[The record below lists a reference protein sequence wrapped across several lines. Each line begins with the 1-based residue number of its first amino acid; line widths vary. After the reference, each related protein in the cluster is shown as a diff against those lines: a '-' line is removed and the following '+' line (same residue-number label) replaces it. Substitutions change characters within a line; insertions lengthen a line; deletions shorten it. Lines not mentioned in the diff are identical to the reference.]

1 MKRYNILQ
9 QMINSGV
16 VAVVRANSPE
26 KAIKI
31 VDAIIEGGIKS
42 IELTYSV
49 PQANDVIKELVDK
62 YQGSGVTIGAG
73 TVLEPISARLAII
86 AGAQFIVSPCFDREV
101 AKLCNL
107 YQIPYISGIFTPT
120 EVKTALEYGSE
131 VIKLFPGDISGA
143 NMIKDLKGPFPDL
156 NILPSGGVNA
166 DNIKDWMKAGATI
179 VSAGSSLYSIGKNDD
194 FELITQNANEFIR
207 SYQKCLITKK

>member
-26 KAIKI
+26 KATKI
-31 VDAIIEGGIKS
+31 VDAIIDGGIKS

-49 PQANDVIKELVDK
+49 PQANEVIKELKDK
-62 YQGSGVTIGAG
+62 YKDKGIIIGAG

-86 AGAQFIVSPCFDREV
+86 AGAQFIVSPCFDKEV
-101 AKLCNL
+101 AMLCNL
-107 YQIPYISGIFTPT
+107 YQVPYIPGVLTPS
-120 EVKTALEYGSE
+120 EVKIALEYGSE

-143 NMIKDLKGPFPDL
+143 KMIKDLKGPFPDL
-156 NILPSGGVNA
+156 NILPSGGVNV
-166 DNIKDWMKAGATI
+166 DNIANWIKSGATM
-179 VSAGSSLYSIGKNDD
+179 VSAGTSLSAPAEKDD
-194 FELITQNANEFIR
+194 FNQVSINAKTFLN
-207 SYQKCLITKK
+207 SYRDSIKEK

>member
-107 YQIPYISGIFTPT
+107 YQIPYIPGIFTPT

-179 VSAGSSLYSIGKNDD
+179 VSAGSSLYSIGKMMILN
-194 FELITQNANEFIR
+194 
-207 SYQKCLITKK
+207 

>member
-26 KAIKI
+26 KATKI
-31 VDAIIEGGIKS
+31 VDAIIDGGIKS

-49 PQANDVIKELVDK
+49 PQANEVIKELKDK
-62 YQGSGVTIGAG
+62 YKDKGIIIGAG

-86 AGAQFIVSPCFDREV
+86 AGAQFIVSPCFDKEV

-107 YQIPYISGIFTPT
+107 YQVPYIPGVLTPS
-120 EVKTALEYGSE
+120 EVKVALEYGSE

-143 NMIKDLKGPFPDL
+143 KMIKDLKGPFPDL
-156 NILPSGGVNA
+156 NILPSGGVNV
-166 DNIKDWMKAGATI
+166 DNIADWIKSGATM
-179 VSAGSSLYSIGKNDD
+179 VSAGTSLSAPAEKDD
-194 FELITQNANEFIR
+194 FNQVSINAKTFLN
-207 SYQKCLITKK
+207 SYWDSIKEK

>member
-26 KAIKI
+26 KATKI
-31 VDAIIEGGIKS
+31 VDAIIDGGIKS

-49 PQANDVIKELVDK
+49 PQANEVIKELKDK
-62 YQGSGVTIGAG
+62 YKDKGIIIGAG

-86 AGAQFIVSPCFDREV
+86 AGAQFIVSPCFDKEV

-107 YQIPYISGIFTPT
+107 YQVPYIPGVLTPS
-120 EVKTALEYGSE
+120 EVKIALEYGSE

-143 NMIKDLKGPFPDL
+143 KMIKDLKGPFPDL
-156 NILPSGGVNA
+156 NILPSGGVNV
-166 DNIKDWMKAGATI
+166 DNIADWIKSGATM
-179 VSAGSSLYSIGKNDD
+179 VSAGTSLSAPAEKDD
-194 FELITQNANEFIR
+194 FNQVSINAKTFLN
-207 SYQKCLITKK
+207 SYRDSIKEK

>member
-26 KAIKI
+26 KATKI

-49 PQANDVIKELVDK
+49 PQANEVIKELKDK
-62 YQGSGVTIGAG
+62 YKDKGIIIGAG

-86 AGAQFIVSPCFDREV
+86 AGAQFIVSPCFDKEV

-107 YQIPYISGIFTPT
+107 YQVPYIPGILTPS
-120 EVKTALEYGSE
+120 EVKIALEYGSE

-143 NMIKDLKGPFPDL
+143 KMIKDLKGPFPDL
-156 NILPSGGVNA
+156 NILPSGGVNV
-166 DNIKDWMKAGATI
+166 DNITDWIKSGATM
-179 VSAGSSLYSIGKNDD
+179 VSAGTSLSAPAEKDD
-194 FELITQNANEFIR
+194 FNQVSINAKTFLN
-207 SYQKCLITKK
+207 SYRDSIKEK

>member
-26 KAIKI
+26 KATKI
-31 VDAIIEGGIKS
+31 VDAIIDGGIKS

-49 PQANDVIKELVDK
+49 PQANEVIKELKDK
-62 YQGSGVTIGAG
+62 YKDEGIIIGAG

-86 AGAQFIVSPCFDREV
+86 AGAQFIVSPCFDKEV

-107 YQIPYISGIFTPT
+107 YQVPYIPGVLTPS
-120 EVKTALEYGSE
+120 EVKIALEYGSE

-143 NMIKDLKGPFPDL
+143 KMIKDLKGPFPDL
-156 NILPSGGVNA
+156 NILPSGGVNV
-166 DNIKDWMKAGATI
+166 DNIADWIKSGATM
-179 VSAGSSLYSIGKNDD
+179 VSAGTSLSAPAEKDD
-194 FELITQNANEFIR
+194 FNQVSINAKTFLH
-207 SYQKCLITKK
+207 SYRDSIKEK

>member
-16 VAVVRANSPE
+16 VAVVRADSPE
-26 KAIKI
+26 KATKI
-31 VDAIIEGGIKS
+31 VDAIIDGGIKS

-49 PQANDVIKELVDK
+49 PQANEVIKELKDK
-62 YQGSGVTIGAG
+62 YKDKGIIIGAG

-86 AGAQFIVSPCFDREV
+86 AGAQFIVSPCFDKEV

-107 YQIPYISGIFTPT
+107 YQVPYIPGVFTPS
-120 EVKTALEYGSE
+120 EVKIALEYGSE

-143 NMIKDLKGPFPDL
+143 KMIKDLKGPFPDL
-156 NILPSGGVNA
+156 NILPSGGVNV
-166 DNIKDWMKAGATI
+166 DNIADWIKSGATM
-179 VSAGSSLYSIGKNDD
+179 VSAGTSLSAPAEKDD
-194 FELITQNANEFIR
+194 FNQVSINAKTFLN
-207 SYQKCLITKK
+207 SYRDSIKEK

>member
-26 KAIKI
+26 KATKI
-31 VDAIIEGGIKS
+31 VDAIIDGGIKS

-49 PQANDVIKELVDK
+49 PQANEVIKELKDK
-62 YQGSGVTIGAG
+62 YKDKGIIIGAG

-86 AGAQFIVSPCFDREV
+86 AGAQFIVSPCFDKEV

-107 YQIPYISGIFTPT
+107 YQVPYIPGVLTPS
-120 EVKTALEYGSE
+120 EVKIALEYGSE

-143 NMIKDLKGPFPDL
+143 KMIKDLKGPFPDL
-156 NILPSGGVNA
+156 NILPSGGVNV
-166 DNIKDWMKAGATI
+166 DNIADWIKSGATM
-179 VSAGSSLYSIGKNDD
+179 VSAGTSLSAPAEKDD
-194 FELITQNANEFIR
+194 FNQVSINAKTFLH
-207 SYQKCLITKK
+207 SYRDSIKEK

>member
-26 KAIKI
+26 KATKI
-31 VDAIIEGGIKS
+31 VDAIIDGGIKS

-49 PQANDVIKELVDK
+49 PQANEVIKELKDK
-62 YQGSGVTIGAG
+62 YKDKGIIIGAG

-86 AGAQFIVSPCFDREV
+86 AGAQFIVSPCFDKEV

-107 YQIPYISGIFTPT
+107 YQVPYIPGILTPS
-120 EVKTALEYGSE
+120 EVKIALEYGSE

-143 NMIKDLKGPFPDL
+143 KMIKDLKGPFPDL
-156 NILPSGGVNA
+156 NILPSGGVNV
-166 DNIKDWMKAGATI
+166 DNVTDWIKSGATM
-179 VSAGSSLYSIGKNDD
+179 VSAGTSLSAPAEKDD
-194 FELITQNANEFIR
+194 FNQVSINAKTFLN
-207 SYQKCLITKK
+207 SYRDSIKEK

>member
-26 KAIKI
+26 KATKI
-31 VDAIIEGGIKS
+31 VDAIIDGGIKS

-49 PQANDVIKELVDK
+49 PQANEVIKELKDK
-62 YQGSGVTIGAG
+62 YKDKGIIIGAG

-86 AGAQFIVSPCFDREV
+86 AGAQFIVSPCFDKEV

-107 YQIPYISGIFTPT
+107 YQVPYIPGVLTPS
-120 EVKTALEYGSE
+120 EVKIALEYGSE

-143 NMIKDLKGPFPDL
+143 KMIKDLKGPFPDL
-156 NILPSGGVNA
+156 NILPSGGVNV
-166 DNIKDWMKAGATI
+166 DNIADWIKSGATM
-179 VSAGSSLYSIGKNDD
+179 VSAGTSLSAPAEKDD
-194 FELITQNANEFIR
+194 FNQVSINAKTFLN
-207 SYQKCLITKK
+207 SYWDSIKEK

>member
-26 KAIKI
+26 KATKI
-31 VDAIIEGGIKS
+31 VDAIIDGGIKS

-49 PQANDVIKELVDK
+49 PQANEVIKELKDK
-62 YQGSGVTIGAG
+62 YKDKGIIIGAG

-86 AGAQFIVSPCFDREV
+86 AGAQFIVSPCFDKEV
-101 AKLCNL
+101 AMLCNL
-107 YQIPYISGIFTPT
+107 YQVPYIPGVLTPS
-120 EVKTALEYGSE
+120 EVKIALEYGSE

-143 NMIKDLKGPFPDL
+143 KMIKDLKGPFPDL
-156 NILPSGGVNA
+156 NILPSGGVNV
-166 DNIKDWMKAGATI
+166 DNIADWIKSGATM
-179 VSAGSSLYSIGKNDD
+179 VSAGTSLSAPAEKDD
-194 FELITQNANEFIR
+194 FNQVSINAKTFLN
-207 SYQKCLITKK
+207 SYRDSIKEK

>member
-16 VAVVRANSPE
+16 VAVVRADSPE
-26 KAIKI
+26 KATKI
-31 VDAIIEGGIKS
+31 VDAIIDGGIKS

-49 PQANDVIKELVDK
+49 PQANEVIKELKDK
-62 YQGSGVTIGAG
+62 YKDKGIIIGAG

-86 AGAQFIVSPCFDREV
+86 AGAQFIVSPCFDKEV

-107 YQIPYISGIFTPT
+107 YQVPYIPGVLTPS
-120 EVKTALEYGSE
+120 EVKIALEYGSE

-143 NMIKDLKGPFPDL
+143 KMIKDLKGPFPDL
-156 NILPSGGVNA
+156 NILPSGGVNV
-166 DNIKDWMKAGATI
+166 DNIADWIKSGATM
-179 VSAGSSLYSIGKNDD
+179 VSAGTSLSAPAEKDD
-194 FELITQNANEFIR
+194 FNQVSINAKTFLN
-207 SYQKCLITKK
+207 SYRDSIKEK

>member
-26 KAIKI
+26 KATKI
-31 VDAIIEGGIKS
+31 VDAIIDGGIKS

-49 PQANDVIKELVDK
+49 PQANEVIKELKDK
-62 YQGSGVTIGAG
+62 YKDKGIIIGAG

-86 AGAQFIVSPCFDREV
+86 AGAQFIVSPCFDKEV

-107 YQIPYISGIFTPT
+107 YQVPYIPGVLTPS
-120 EVKTALEYGSE
+120 EVKIALEYGSE

-143 NMIKDLKGPFPDL
+143 KMIKDLKGPFPDL
-156 NILPSGGVNA
+156 NVLPSGGVNV
-166 DNIKDWMKAGATI
+166 DNIADWIKSGATM
-179 VSAGSSLYSIGKNDD
+179 VSAGTSLSAPAEKDD
-194 FELITQNANEFIR
+194 FNQVSINAKTFLH
-207 SYQKCLITKK
+207 SYRDSIKEK

>member
-26 KAIKI
+26 KATKI
-31 VDAIIEGGIKS
+31 VDAIIDGGIKS

-49 PQANDVIKELVDK
+49 PQANEVIKELKDK
-62 YQGSGVTIGAG
+62 YKDKGIIIGAG

-86 AGAQFIVSPCFDREV
+86 AGAQFIVSPCFDKEV
-101 AKLCNL
+101 AMLCNL
-107 YQIPYISGIFTPT
+107 YQVPYIPGVLTPT
-120 EVKTALEYGSE
+120 EAKTALEYGSE

-143 NMIKDLKGPFPDL
+143 KMIKDLKGPFPDL
-156 NILPSGGVNA
+156 NILPSGGVNV
-166 DNIKDWMKAGATI
+166 DNIADWIKSGATM
-179 VSAGSSLYSIGKNDD
+179 VSAGTSLSAPAEKDD
-194 FELITQNANEFIR
+194 FNQVSINAKTFLN
-207 SYQKCLITKK
+207 SYRDSINKK

>member
-26 KAIKI
+26 KATKI
-31 VDAIIEGGIKS
+31 VDAIIDGGIKS

-49 PQANDVIKELVDK
+49 PQANEVIKELKDK
-62 YQGSGVTIGAG
+62 YKDKGIIIGAG

-86 AGAQFIVSPCFDREV
+86 AGAQFIVSPCFDKEV

-107 YQIPYISGIFTPT
+107 YQVPYIPGILTPS
-120 EVKTALEYGSE
+120 EVKIALEYGSE

-143 NMIKDLKGPFPDL
+143 KMIKDLKGPFPDL
-156 NILPSGGVNA
+156 NILPSGGVNV
-166 DNIKDWMKAGATI
+166 DNITDWIKSGATM
-179 VSAGSSLYSIGKNDD
+179 VSAGTSLSAPAEKDD
-194 FELITQNANEFIR
+194 FNQVSINAKTFLN
-207 SYQKCLITKK
+207 SYRDSIKEK